1 MEKVNSKLYLEN
13 CYIMK
18 ENDRLRKK
26 AAILNQENQALLGQL
41 RQKLAA
47 AATAAPIPDLNMS
60 SAASAGATPSS
71 KSNK

>member
-41 RQKLAA
+41 RQKLAVAA
-47 AATAAPIPDLNMS
+47 AATTAPIPDLNMS
-60 SAASAGATPSS
+60 SAATPSS

>member
-26 AAILNQENQALLGQL
+26 AAILNQENQALLNQL

-47 AATAAPIPDLNMS
+47 AATTAPIPDLNMS
-60 SAASAGATPSS
+60 VATPSS